1 MHQPGRNVALG
12 SAVDSLT
19 TALVGRW
26 SDPMSEPP
34 CARER
39 EHGFERP
46 VGQNLWRL
54 ESFVKQVGEF
64 ASCRKPRLFLVVR
77 NFHTGVVF
85 EVLLLLD
92 CDGCSKFFF
101 QRLLQTRESERW
113 RG

>member
-12 SAVDSLT
+12 SAVDSLP

-26 SDPMSEPP
+26 SDPVSEPR

-39 EHGFERP
+39 EHRFERP

-54 ESFVKQVGEF
+54 ESFVKQVGEL

-92 CDGCSKFFF
+92 CDGCSEIF
-101 QRLLQTRESERW
+101 QRLLQTREGERW